1 MISRST
7 RNSMLIA
14 VFATALL
21 LLVPAI
27 AMQVTDE
34 VNWTGG
40 DFVAA
45 GGLLF
50 GAATPYV
57 FAASAIRRPWKRVA
71 VATLI
76 LCGLGV
82 VWAELALGLF

>member
-1 MISRST
+1 
-7 RNSMLIA
+7 
-14 VFATALL
+14 

-27 AMQVTDE
+27 AMEVTDE
-34 VNWTGG
+34 VNWTGR

-50 GAATPYV
+50 GAGTTYV
-57 FAASAIRRPWKRVA
+57 FAATAIRGPWKRVA
-71 VATLI
+71 VATVI

-82 VWAELALGLF
+82 VWAELAVGLF